1 MRSSP
6 LAESSVPPSSVRP
19 ASALTPRMPLAGIP
33 ETPAPEYLPRRRAH
47 FDAWYL
53 DLGDHGSPREFARLV
68 ARERLLEWD
77 ADGSGSVLITSEAGV
92 TSRTVFAPGTM
103 SVVFPEA
110 PPAAARAME
119 TYLRESASVDDAT
132 DPVQVMDA
140 VAELLNEWTLPA
152 SHQSAVVLLLARLA
166 GITVT
171 GVVVDR
177 LGRAGVG
184 YLAESPTDA
193 RFTGLLVVSELGDRI
208 LAIETTYRGGVDELD
223 IAAPSAVR
231 SIVWR

>member
-6 LAESSVPPSSVRP
+6 LAEPGR
-19 ASALTPRMPLAGIP
+19 TDNDAGVP
-33 ETPAPEYLPRRRAH
+33 ETPAPEELPRRRAH

-53 DLGDHGSPREFARLV
+53 DLGDHGSPREVARLV
-68 ARERLLEWD
+68 AREHLLEWD
-77 ADGSGSVLITSEAGV
+77 ADGSGSVLITSEAGRA
-92 TSRTVFAPGTM
+92 SRTVFAPGTM
-103 SVVFPEA
+103 SVVFAEA

-119 TYLRESASVDDAT
+119 TYLGESVDDPT

-166 GITVT
+166 GITET
-171 GVVVDR
+171 GAVVDR

-193 RFTGLLVVSELGDRI
+193 RFTSLLVVSELGDRI

-223 IAAPSAVR
+223 IAAPAAVR
-231 SIVWR
+231 SIAWR